1 MPFLKFTA
9 LRLGLVAVF
18 FVICYSLG
26 LGAIFSII
34 AAGILAWCVTYLF
47 FRDMR
52 NKAAASLQRRFRDGA
67 PPVRNARELRDAD
80 AEDSLDPNTP
90 VNSDRRQP

>member
-9 LRLGLVAVF
+9 LRLGFVAVF

-26 LGAIFSII
+26 VGAIFSVI
-34 AAGILAWCVTYLF
+34 AAAVMAWCVTYLF
-47 FRDMR
+47 FRKLR
-52 NKAAASLQRRFRDGA
+52 NEAASSLQRRFSEGA
-67 PPVRNARELRDAD
+67 PPVRSASELRDAD

-90 VNSDRRQP
+90 VNSDRRQA

>member
-9 LRLGLVAVF
+9 LRLGFVVVF

-26 LGAIFSII
+26 LGAIFSAL
-34 AAGILAWCVTYLF
+34 AAAVLAWCVTYLF
-47 FRDMR
+47 FRDLR
-52 NKAAASLQRRFRDGA
+52 NEAASTLQRRFRDGA
-67 PPVRNARELRDAD
+67 PPVRTTGELRDAD